1 MKKFLN
7 FDYLISVSIF
17 LLIFLI
23 GLNIYKHYGISIDEG
38 HSRINGLVSLNYIIE
53 LLNLDLYDYF
63 KDLSLPQIHEYKAQG
78 NGVVFDLPLSII
90 EILLNIKNTK
100 EIFLLRHIS
109 TFIIFFISLIF
120 FFLIIKDRYN
130 SFTFGIIAVLFLFI
144 SPRIFAQSFY
154 NSKDIVFMSLNII
167 NLFFGI
173 KYLKNSDLKNGI
185 LFSITSG
192 LCVGSRILGIY
203 LPVLICL
210 IKVIQILRSNK
221 KIKIQFLN
229 LGIISILIVLS
240 VYIFW
245 PYLWANPFVNF
256 YNTFINIGNHEV
268 GIYNFF
274 LGNYIP
280 VEFVPWNYSLIW
292 IGISTPLPYLILFL
306 IGFIYFFRRMIFR
319 ILNIDEKSIYKDLW
333 RGEKEMIDFL
343 LFLNLI
349 IPILV
354 IVIMHSSLYTGWRH
368 LFFLY
373 PSIIFF
379 SVYAI
384 RIFNIFFIKKIS
396 SIIILV
402 FLILAPTT
410 LWMYK
415 NHPFQYVYF
424 NSFFKNNFNKYFD
437 MDYWGLTNYHAL
449 KYILKNNEEDKLLII
464 GLIGNGDLYL
474 SKSFLSDQEKEK
486 ILITEDFGEAEFL
499 IDGYSRWDAVK
510 INKKKLLEKNLF
522 KIYHEIKVNKIPI
535 NSIYIK
541 NSK

>member
-1 MKKFLN
+1 
-7 FDYLISVSIF
+7 
-17 LLIFLI
+17 
-23 GLNIYKHYGISIDEG
+23 
-38 HSRINGLVSLNYIIE
+38 
-53 LLNLDLYDYF
+53 
-63 KDLSLPQIHEYKAQG
+63 
-78 NGVVFDLPLSII
+78 
-90 EILLNIKNTK
+90 
-100 EIFLLRHIS
+100 
-109 TFIIFFISLIF
+109 
-120 FFLIIKDRYN
+120 
-130 SFTFGIIAVLFLFI
+130 
-144 SPRIFAQSFY
+144 
-154 NSKDIVFMSLNII
+154 
-167 NLFFGI
+167 
-173 KYLKNSDLKNGI
+173 
-185 LFSITSG
+185 
-192 LCVGSRILGIY
+192 
-203 LPVLICL
+203 
-210 IKVIQILRSNK
+210 
-221 KIKIQFLN
+221 
-229 LGIISILIVLS
+229 
-240 VYIFW
+240 
-245 PYLWANPFVNF
+245 
-256 YNTFINIGNHEV
+256 
-268 GIYNFF
+268 
-274 LGNYIP
+274 
-280 VEFVPWNYSLIW
+280 
-292 IGISTPLPYLILFL
+292 
-306 IGFIYFFRRMIFR
+306 MIFR
-319 ILNIDEKSIYKDLW
+319 ILNIDEKSIYNDLW
-333 RGEKEMIDFL
+333 RGEKEMVDVL

-379 SVYAI
+379 AVYAI

-402 FLILAPTT
+402 FLILTPTT

-424 NSFFKNNFNKYFD
+424 NSFFKNNFNEYFD

-474 SKSFLSDQEKEK
+474 SKSFLSNQEKEK

-522 KIYHEIKVNKIPI
+522 KIYYEIKVNKIPI